1 MRIDHP
7 DLRPLWIAGRFLT
20 RYPFPDPGPIAPAE
34 LGQAVPWYP
43 AIGLVLG
50 LVVGLAAVLLGPAM
64 FNGQPG
70 VAAALVLGL
79 WVWSTGGL
87 HLDGLADT
95 ADAWVGGLGSR
106 DRTLA
111 IMKDPTSGPAGVSAL
126 VLVLIAKFAGLQ
138 ALITAGDASLL
149 LWVPLLAR
157 VAVAPA
163 PAEYAVCPASGN
175 GRRPGAPRTSWG
187 LPSGYRG
194 GLGGDTPGTWLDW
207 VPAPAGSD
215 GSLLGDPASP
225 DQAFGWIH
233 RGHGGGLG
241 RTDRSPALAPAC
253 ALTVLKADC

>member
-157 VAVAPA
+157 VQLPLLLLST
-163 PAEYAVCPASGN
+163 PYA
-175 GRRPGAPRTSWG
+175 RP
-187 LPSGYRG
+187 RG
-194 GLGGDTPGTWLDW
+194 M
-207 VPAPAGSD
+207 A
-215 GSLLGDPASP
+215 GDPARHAP
-225 DQAFGWIH
+225 PGDCRLAIGVAWVGTLLALGLTGFLLLLAATGLYWVI
-233 RGHGGGLG
+233 RRALIKRLGGFTGDTAG
-241 RTDRSPALAPAC
+241 ALVELTE
-253 ALTVLKADC
+253 ALLLLLLAL